1 MVEINKLADNCSVL
15 YVDTEEFISFSKM
28 IEQEFNLTKDGKLIM
43 DIVGDEG
50 FQDYY
55 VDDYK
60 IAIGWRAFIDAEI
73 YALDEKSNILI
84 EKIRKWLNKRNNM
97 VEIEDLNKYY
107 EIDGKKQYVL
117 DGINLSVQKGECVIL
132 KGVSG
137 SGKTTLLS
145 IIAGLDK
152 PSDGKVLVEGEPI
165 SKLPDMHLSA
175 FRAQKI
181 GIVFQNFNLLDGV
194 SLLDNAMVPLIA
206 SKVALKEAKQKAMAA
221 LKLANIEHKASK
233 IPSELSGGEKQR
245 GAIARA
251 LVANPNLI
259 LCDEPTANLDRANSL
274 GFIQTLKELHK
285 MGKTIIVATHDSLF
299 EELDF
304 EHKVIEISQGAI

>member
-1 MVEINKLADNCSVL
+1 MVS
-15 YVDTEEFISFSKM
+15 M
-28 IEQEFNLTKDGKLIM
+28 I
-43 DIVGDEG
+43 
-50 FQDYY
+50 
-55 VDDYK
+55 
-60 IAIGWRAFIDAEI
+60 
-73 YALDEKSNILI
+73 
-84 EKIRKWLNKRNNM
+84 
-97 VEIEDLNKYY
+97 EIEDLNKFY
-107 EIDGKKQYVL
+107 EIDGQKQYVL
-117 DGINLSVQKGECVIL
+117 NDINLSIQKGECVIL

-152 PSDGKVLVEGEPI
+152 PSGGKVLVENEPI

-175 FRAQKI
+175 FRAEKI

-206 SKVALKEAKQKAMAA
+206 SRVALKEAKQKAMAA
-221 LKLANIEHKASK
+221 LKLANIDHKTNK
-233 IPSELSGGEKQR
+233 TPSELSGGEKQR

-274 GFIQTLKELHK
+274 SFIQTLKELHQ
-285 MGKTIIVATHDSLF
+285 MGKTIIIATHDSLF

-304 EHKVIEISQGAI
+304 EHRVIEISQGAI

>member
-1 MVEINKLADNCSVL
+1 
-15 YVDTEEFISFSKM
+15 
-28 IEQEFNLTKDGKLIM
+28 
-43 DIVGDEG
+43 
-50 FQDYY
+50 
-55 VDDYK
+55 
-60 IAIGWRAFIDAEI
+60 
-73 YALDEKSNILI
+73 
-84 EKIRKWLNKRNNM
+84 M

-107 EIDGKKQYVL
+107 EIDSKKQYVL

-165 SKLPDMHLSA
+165 SKLPDIHLSA

-233 IPSELSGGEKQR
+233 TPSELSGGEKQR

-304 EHKVIEISQGAI
+304 EHKVVEISQGTI

>member
-1 MVEINKLADNCSVL
+1 MV
-15 YVDTEEFISFSKM
+15 T
-28 IEQEFNLTKDGKLIM
+28 IEN
-43 DIVGDEG
+43 
-50 FQDYY
+50 
-55 VDDYK
+55 
-60 IAIGWRAFIDAEI
+60 
-73 YALDEKSNILI
+73 
-84 EKIRKWLNKRNNM
+84 LNKF
-97 VEIEDLNKYY
+97 Y
-107 EIDGKKQYVL
+107 EIDGQKQYVL
-117 DGINLSVQKGECVIL
+117 NAINLNIQKGECIIL

-152 PSDGKVLVEGEPI
+152 PSSGKVLVNGEPI

-194 SLLDNAMVPLIA
+194 TLLDNAMVPLIA
-206 SKVALKEAKQKAMAA
+206 AKVGLKEAKQKALNA
-221 LKLANIEHKASK
+221 LKVANIEHKANK
-233 IPSELSGGEKQR
+233 TPSELSGGEKQR

-274 GFIQTLKELHK
+274 SFIQTLKQLHQ

-304 EHKVIEISQGAI
+304 EHRVVEISQGLLVDS